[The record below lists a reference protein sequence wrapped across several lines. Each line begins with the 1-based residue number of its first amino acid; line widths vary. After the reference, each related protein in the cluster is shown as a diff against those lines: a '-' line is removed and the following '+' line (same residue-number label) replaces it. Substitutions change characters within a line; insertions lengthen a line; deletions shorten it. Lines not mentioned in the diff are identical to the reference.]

1 MTFFKIT
8 YNLNSNLIIKY
19 LAREFAFSY
28 TCFCKNK
35 HMDMLSP
42 DRPRVSIGS
51 MSPVTPPSTPVA
63 TPSPKAEREIRR
75 SGKLLRQ
82 LKAVAGEGAST
93 RHR

>member
-8 YNLNSNLIIKY
+8 YNFIIKY

-28 TCFCKNK
+28 TYFCKNK